1 MNNAGQLDIQ
11 IDQGSTFTLPFQL
24 LDEDDVAVS
33 IAGATIRGKIR
44 VSPEAVAVI
53 ATFTGS
59 VTDGPEGEGQVS
71 LTAAETAALAADNSG
86 AGNRKLTTWIYDIEV
101 EFADTTV
108 QRILEGNAYLSPEA
122 SR

>member
-11 IDQGSTFTLPFQL
+11 LDQGSTFTLPFEL

-33 IAGATIRGKIR
+33 LSGATIRGKIR
-44 VSPEAVAVI
+44 VSPEATAVI
-53 ATFTGS
+53 ATFTGT
-59 VTDGPEGEGQVS
+59 VTDGPNGEGNVS
-71 LTAAETAALAADNSG
+71 LTAAETAAIAADNSG
-86 AGNRKLTTWIYDIEV
+86 SGNRKLTTFVYDVEV
-101 EFADTTV
+101 VFSDLTV